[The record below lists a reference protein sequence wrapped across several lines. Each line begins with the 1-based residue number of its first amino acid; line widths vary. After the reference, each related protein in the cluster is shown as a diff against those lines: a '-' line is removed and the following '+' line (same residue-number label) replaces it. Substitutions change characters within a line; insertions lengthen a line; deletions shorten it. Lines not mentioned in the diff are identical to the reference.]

1 MIFPSIAENQETMI
15 FTLSVSTKMLFFM
28 QWTENIHWN
37 IFMPRG
43 CTFASPNLFFTVSV
57 TVIYWKIYQLQEN
70 VDGNIQM
77 FFQVKSIQREA
88 SSTNLIFNFNFYN
101 VLLLNRC
108 LWVNWGSE
116 LGAIA
121 PPSRKRLLYSQE
133 HKNKIIRYVLPY
145 ANFCPAIEK
154 CCYLLIF

>member
-1 MIFPSIAENQETMI
+1 MIFPSIAGNQETMI

-28 QWTENIHWN
+28 QWTENIPWN

-43 CTFASPNLFFTVSV
+43 CTFASPNVFFTVRV
-57 TVIYWKIYQLQEN
+57 TVIYWKIYQVQEN

-77 FFQVKSIQREA
+77 FFQVKPIQREA
-88 SSTNLIFNFNFYN
+88 SFTNFFFFNFYN
-101 VLLLNRC
+101 LLLLNRC
-108 LWVNWGSE
+108 LWLNWGSE

-121 PPSRKRLLYSQE
+121 PPSRKRLLYLQE
-133 HKNKIIRYVLPY
+133 HKNKIILYVLPY
-145 ANFCPAIEK
+145 VNFCPAIEK